1 MIRGIT
7 YLLVL
12 VFFIPG
18 RSLAQGN
25 CPEGFGHAGT
35 LSGTGSFMTPF
46 DQRVTLRLPEN
57 ATLDES
63 FQQKKLQ
70 PTNGK
75 GGVQSKMRPSD
86 VPKGLLLV
94 VYGQSDKVYE
104 RGGPSATPNLR
115 SLNETSTARFPNTSL
130 E

>member
-18 RSLAQGN
+18 RSLA
-25 CPEGFGHAGT
+25 
-35 LSGTGSFMTPF
+35 PF